1 MSFTSFMTWAGGGL
15 VPLFQAELILRVV
28 LAAGCGAAIGTERSR
43 RLKEAG
49 IRTHMV
55 VACAAAVFMILSKYA
70 FADMAAVAGAY
81 PLGSRGTDSAR
92 IAAQVVSGVSFLGIG
107 IIYKNGDKV
116 TGLTTAA
123 GIWAT
128 AAIGMA
134 IGSGMYT
141 LGILVTLTLLVLQY
155 ILHRFTVG
163 NDAMQMIDIH
173 ISTPSAQA
181 LYPRI
186 SDQLKNWN
194 VPVTEL
200 KIDQSHDGQNALIS
214 IQAKLPKA
222 VPFQELTRYLA
233 AQKDVS
239 SFDCTPML

>member
-15 VPLFQAELILRVV
+15 APLFQAELFFRAV
-28 LAAGCGAAIGTERSR
+28 LAAGCGAAVGMERSR

-70 FADMAAVAGAY
+70 FADLAAGGTLLYA
-81 PLGSRGTDSAR
+81 SRGVDSSR
-92 IAAQVVSGVSFLGIG
+92 IAAGVVSGVSFLGIG
-107 IIYKNGDKV
+107 IIYKNGSNV

-128 AAIGMA
+128 AAIGMS

-141 LGILVTLTLLVLQY
+141 LGIAVTAALLVMQY

-163 NDAMQMIDIH
+163 NDSMQLVEIH
-173 ISTPSAQA
+173 ISTPKAQSI
-181 LYPRI
+181 YPRL
-186 SDQLKNWN
+186 SDQMKAWGMQI
-194 VPVTEL
+194 TEL
-200 KIDQSHDGQNALIS
+200 KINHSFEDQNALIN
-214 IQAKLPKA
+214 IQAKIPKTIS
-222 VPFQELTRYLA
+222 FQTLTAFLA
-233 AQKDVS
+233 AQDDIT
-239 SFDCTPML
+239 SFDCTPLL